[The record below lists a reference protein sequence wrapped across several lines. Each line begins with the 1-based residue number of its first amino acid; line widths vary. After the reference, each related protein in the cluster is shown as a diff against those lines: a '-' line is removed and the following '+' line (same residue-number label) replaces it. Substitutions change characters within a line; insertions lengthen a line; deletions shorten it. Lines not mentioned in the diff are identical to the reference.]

1 MNILVVD
8 DHILFREGLV
18 NMLRSQPDLIVVGEA
33 GTGTEA
39 IAKARELKP
48 DLILLDY
55 SLPDGNGTD
64 TARIILTELPN
75 TKIVFLT
82 IHDDDAYLMAAIRS
96 GAIGYLVKDVAFA
109 KLVSS
114 IRAVEHNEPAISRNK
129 TLSLMR
135 AIAHPSSLETS
146 RDAGMAMLT
155 TREVEILRDLAADA
169 SNEDIA
175 EHLSLSLST
184 VKNNIHQ
191 IFHKL
196 NLKNRKEVASYARLQ
211 GFGRRNHS

>member
-64 TARIILTELPN
+64 AARIILTELPN